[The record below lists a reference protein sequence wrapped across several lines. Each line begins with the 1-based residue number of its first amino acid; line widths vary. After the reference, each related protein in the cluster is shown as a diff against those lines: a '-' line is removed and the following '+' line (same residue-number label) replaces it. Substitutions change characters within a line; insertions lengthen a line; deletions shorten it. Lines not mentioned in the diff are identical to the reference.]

1 MVFYCH
7 TCADVTSVRE
17 VETTELLKKVRK
29 IEIRSRGLTRQI
41 FAGEYHSA
49 FRGRGM
55 AFSEVREY
63 QFGDDIRNIDWNVT
77 ARFGHPYVKVFEEER
92 ELTVMLLVDVSRS
105 GDFGTVA
112 STKREMMTEIAAV
125 LAYSVIA
132 NNDKVGLMLFSDRV
146 EKYIPPKKGRGH
158 MLRIIREM
166 LGYEPSGS
174 ATSLSEPL
182 RYLTNIIRK
191 RCTAFI
197 LSDFLAPPFT
207 DALRIASGKHDVV
220 ALRISDRREKEMP
233 DVGFIKVLNPETGR
247 EQWIDTSSSAV
258 RKDYAAQWKRHDEA
272 VASAFVSCG
281 VDMASI
287 STGED
292 YIKPLISLF
301 KHRYEYEKGFHF
313 NSGFPYIGTTPVSP
327 ADKGYL
333 EA

>member
-1 MVFYCH
+1 MVFHSHACENAAY
-7 TCADVTSVRE
+7 VMK

-77 ARFGHPYVKVFEEER
+77 ARLGHPYVKIFEEER

-105 GDFGTVA
+105 GDFGTVV

-146 EKYIPPKKGRGH
+146 EKYIPPKKGRAH
-158 MLRIIREM
+158 MLRIIRE
-166 LGYEPSGS
+166 LLSFEPAGSG
-174 ATSLSEPL
+174 TSLSEPL
-182 RYLTNIIRK
+182 RYLTNVLRK
-191 RCTAFI
+191 RCTAFV
-197 LSDFLAPPFT
+197 LSDFMAPPFT
-207 DALRIASGKHDVV
+207 EALRIASGKHDVV
-220 ALRISDRREKEMP
+220 ALRISDRREKELP
-233 DVGFIKVLNPETGR
+233 DIGFMKVTDPESGK
-247 EQWIDTSSSAV
+247 ELWIDTSSSAI
-258 RKDYAAQWKRHDEA
+258 RRDYAEHWRKHDQA
-272 VASAFVSCG
+272 VTAAFVSSG
-281 VDMASI
+281 VDVASI
-287 STGED
+287 NTGED

-301 KHRYEYEKGFHF
+301 KHR
-313 NSGFPYIGTTPVSP
+313 
-327 ADKGYL
+327 
-333 EA
+333 

>member
-63 QFGDDIRNIDWNVT
+63 QFGDNIRNIDWNVT

-301 KHRYEYEKGFHF
+301 KHR
-313 NSGFPYIGTTPVSP
+313 
-327 ADKGYL
+327 
-333 EA
+333 

>member
-1 MVFYCH
+1 MVLYCH
-7 TCADVTSVRE
+7 ACRIIPYVRN

-77 ARFGHPYVKVFEEER
+77 ARLGHPYVKVFEEER

-166 LGYEPSGS
+166 LSFEPAGSG
-174 ATSLSEPL
+174 TSLSEPL
-182 RYLTNIIRK
+182 RYLTNVLRK
-191 RCTAFI
+191 RCTAFV
-197 LSDFLAPPFT
+197 LSDFMAPPFT
-207 DALRIASGKHDVV
+207 EALRIASGKHDVV
-220 ALRISDRREKEMP
+220 ALRISDRREKELP
-233 DVGFIKVLNPETGR
+233 DVGFMKVMNPESGR
-247 EQWIDTSSSAV
+247 EMWIDTSSSSV
-258 RKDYAAQWKRHDEA
+258 RKEYAEYWRKHDQA
-272 VASAFVSCG
+272 VTAAFVSSG
-281 VDMASI
+281 VDVASI
-287 STGED
+287 STGGD

-301 KHRYEYEKGFHF
+301 KHR
-313 NSGFPYIGTTPVSP
+313 
-327 ADKGYL
+327 
-333 EA
+333 

>member
-1 MVFYCH
+1 MSGQSIK
-7 TCADVTSVRE
+7 AK

-63 QFGDDIRNIDWNVT
+63 QFGDDIRSIDWNVT
-77 ARFGHPYVKVFEEER
+77 ARFGHPYVKIFEEER

-105 GDFGTVA
+105 GDFGTMA

-146 EKYIPPKKGRGH
+146 EKYIPPQKGRGH

-166 LGYEPSGS
+166 LSYEPQSSG
-174 ATSLSEPL
+174 TSLQEPL
-182 RYLTNIIRK
+182 RFLTNVIRK

-197 LSDFLAPPFT
+197 LSDFMAPAFV
-207 DALRIASGKHDVV
+207 DSLRIASGKHDIV
-220 ALRISDRREKEMP
+220 ALRISDRRERELP
-233 DVGFIKVLNPETGR
+233 DVGFMKVADPETGR
-247 EQWIDTSSSAV
+247 ESWVDTSSA
-258 RKDYAAQWKRHDEA
+258 RIRNEYAAQWMKHDETL
-272 VASAFVSCG
+272 SNTFTGCG
-281 VDMASI
+281 VDAATI
-287 STGED
+287 STGGD

-301 KHRYEYEKGFHF
+301 KHR
-313 NSGFPYIGTTPVSP
+313 
-327 ADKGYL
+327 
-333 EA
+333 

>member
-1 MVFYCH
+1 M
-7 TCADVTSVRE
+7 
-17 VETTELLKKVRK
+17 ETTELLKKVRK

-77 ARFGHPYVKVFEEER
+77 ARLGHPYVKVFEEER

-105 GDFGTVA
+105 GDFGTLA

-132 NNDKVGLMLFSDRV
+132 NNDKVGLMLFSDSV

-166 LGYEPSGS
+166 LSFEPTGSG
-174 ATSLSEPL
+174 TSLSEPL
-182 RYLTNIIRK
+182 RFLTNVLRK
-191 RCTAFI
+191 RCTAFV
-197 LSDFLAPPFT
+197 LSDFMAPPFT
-207 DALRIASGKHDVV
+207 EALRIASGKHDVV
-220 ALRISDRREKEMP
+220 ALRISDRREKELP
-233 DVGFIKVLNPETGR
+233 DVGFMKVTDPESGK
-247 EQWIDTSSSAV
+247 EMWIDTSSSAI
-258 RKDYAAQWKRHDEA
+258 RRDYAEHWRKHDQA
-272 VASAFVSCG
+272 VTAAFVSSG
-281 VDMASI
+281 VDVASI

-301 KHRYEYEKGFHF
+301 KHR
-313 NSGFPYIGTTPVSP
+313 
-327 ADKGYL
+327 
-333 EA
+333 

>member
-1 MVFYCH
+1 M
-7 TCADVTSVRE
+7 
-17 VETTELLKKVRK
+17 ETAELLKKVRK

-63 QFGDDIRNIDWNVT
+63 QFGDDIRSIDWNVT
-77 ARFGHPYVKVFEEER
+77 ARFGHPYVKIFEEER

-105 GDFGTVA
+105 GDFGTVS
-112 STKREMMTEIAAV
+112 STKRELMTEIAAV

-166 LGYEPSGS
+166 LSYEPQGSG
-174 ATSLSEPL
+174 TSLAEPL
-182 RYLTNIIRK
+182 RYLTNVIRK

-197 LSDFLAPPFT
+197 LSDFMAPPFI
-207 DALRIASGKHDVV
+207 ASLRIASGKHDVV
-220 ALRISDRREKEMP
+220 ALRITDRRERELP
-233 DVGFIKVLNPETGR
+233 DVGFMKITDPESGK
-247 EQWIDTSSSAV
+247 ESWIDTSSARI
-258 RKDYAAQWKRHDEA
+258 RKEYAGHWKKHETE
-272 VASAFVSCG
+272 VNSTFLNCG
-281 VDMASI
+281 VDMVSI

-301 KHRYEYEKGFHF
+301 KHR
-313 NSGFPYIGTTPVSP
+313 
-327 ADKGYL
+327 
-333 EA
+333 

>member
-1 MVFYCH
+1 
-7 TCADVTSVRE
+7 

-77 ARFGHPYVKVFEEER
+77 ARLGHPYVKIFEEER
-92 ELTVMLLVDVSRS
+92 ELTVMLLMDVSLS
-105 GDFGTVA
+105 GDFGTAA
-112 STKREMMTEIAAV
+112 STKRELMTEIAAV

-146 EKYIPPKKGRGH
+146 EKYIPPKKGRAH

-166 LGYEPSGS
+166 LSYEPSGS
-174 ATSLSEPL
+174 GTSLSEPL
-182 RYLTNIIRK
+182 RYLTNVIRK

-197 LSDFLAPPFT
+197 LSDFMAPPFT
-207 DALRIASGKHDVV
+207 ESLRIASGKHDVV
-220 ALRISDRREKEMP
+220 ALRISDRREREMP
-233 DVGFIKVLNPETGR
+233 DIGFVKIADPETGR
-247 EQWIDTSSSAV
+247 EDWIDTSSA
-258 RKDYAAQWKRHDEA
+258 RIRREYAERWKRHDEA
-272 VASAFVSCG
+272 VSNTFVNCG
-281 VDMASI
+281 VDVATVT
-287 STGED
+287 TGAD

-301 KHRYEYEKGFHF
+301 KHR
-313 NSGFPYIGTTPVSP
+313 
-327 ADKGYL
+327 
-333 EA
+333 

>member
-77 ARFGHPYVKVFEEER
+77 ARFGHPYVKVFEAER

-301 KHRYEYEKGFHF
+301 KHR
-313 NSGFPYIGTTPVSP
+313 
-327 ADKGYL
+327 
-333 EA
+333 

>member
-1 MVFYCH
+1 MK
-7 TCADVTSVRE
+7 

-77 ARFGHPYVKVFEEER
+77 ARLGHPYVKIFEEER

-146 EKYIPPKKGRGH
+146 EKYIPPKKGRAH
-158 MLRIIREM
+158 MLRIIRE
-166 LGYEPSGS
+166 LLSFEPAGSG
-174 ATSLSEPL
+174 TSLSEPL
-182 RYLTNIIRK
+182 RYLTNVLRK
-191 RCTAFI
+191 RCTAFV
-197 LSDFLAPPFT
+197 LSDFMAPPFT
-207 DALRIASGKHDVV
+207 EALRIASGKHDVV
-220 ALRISDRREKEMP
+220 ALRISDRREKELP
-233 DVGFIKVLNPETGR
+233 DVGFMKVLNLESGR
-247 EQWIDTSSSAV
+247 EMWIDTSSSSV
-258 RKDYAAQWKRHDEA
+258 RKEYAEYWRKHDQA
-272 VASAFVSCG
+272 VTAAFVSSG
-281 VDMASI
+281 VDVASI

-301 KHRYEYEKGFHF
+301 KHR
-313 NSGFPYIGTTPVSP
+313 
-327 ADKGYL
+327 
-333 EA
+333 

>member
-1 MVFYCH
+1 M
-7 TCADVTSVRE
+7 
-17 VETTELLKKVRK
+17 ETTELLKKVRK

-77 ARFGHPYVKVFEEER
+77 ARLGHPYVKVFEEER

-146 EKYIPPKKGRGH
+146 EKYIPPKNGRGH

-166 LGYEPSGS
+166 LSYEPQGSGS
-174 ATSLSEPL
+174 SLSEPL
-182 RYLTNIIRK
+182 RYLTNVLRK
-191 RCTAFI
+191 KCTAFI
-197 LSDFLAPPFT
+197 LSDFIAPPFVE
-207 DALRIASGKHDVV
+207 ALRIASGKHDVV
-220 ALRISDRREKEMP
+220 ALRLTDRREKELP
-233 DVGFIKVLNPETGR
+233 DVGFMKVTDPETG
-247 EQWIDTSSSAV
+247 EGMWVDTSASMV
-258 RKDYAAQWKRHDEA
+258 RKEYAGHWKKHND
-272 VASAFVSCG
+272 VVSNTFMNCG
-281 VDMASI
+281 VDVVSI
-287 STGED
+287 ATGED

-301 KHRYEYEKGFHF
+301 KHR
-313 NSGFPYIGTTPVSP
+313 
-327 ADKGYL
+327 
-333 EA
+333 

>member
-1 MVFYCH
+1 M
-7 TCADVTSVRE
+7 
-17 VETTELLKKVRK
+17 ETTELLKKVRK

-77 ARFGHPYVKVFEEER
+77 ARLGHPYVKVFEEER

-166 LGYEPSGS
+166 LSFEPTGSG
-174 ATSLSEPL
+174 TSLSEPL
-182 RYLTNIIRK
+182 RYLTNVLRK
-191 RCTAFI
+191 RCTAFV
-197 LSDFLAPPFT
+197 LSDFMAPPFT
-207 DALRIASGKHDVV
+207 EALRIASGKHDVV
-220 ALRISDRREKEMP
+220 ALRISDRREKELP
-233 DVGFIKVLNPETGR
+233 DVGFMKVVNPESGH
-247 EQWIDTSSSAV
+247 EMWIDTSSSSV
-258 RKDYAAQWKRHDEA
+258 RKEYAEYWRKHDQA
-272 VASAFVSCG
+272 VTAAFVSSG
-281 VDMASI
+281 VDVASI

-301 KHRYEYEKGFHF
+301 KHR
-313 NSGFPYIGTTPVSP
+313 
-327 ADKGYL
+327 
-333 EA
+333 

>member
-1 MVFYCH
+1 M
-7 TCADVTSVRE
+7 
-17 VETTELLKKVRK
+17 ETTELLKKVRK

-55 AFSEVREY
+55 TFSEVREY

-77 ARFGHPYVKVFEEER
+77 ARFGHPYVKIFEEER
-92 ELTVMLLVDVSRS
+92 ELTVMLLVDISQS
-105 GDFGTVA
+105 GNFGTIA

-132 NNDKVGLMLFSDRV
+132 NNDKVGLLLFSDRV
-146 EKYIPPKKGRGH
+146 EKYIPPKKGRAH

-166 LGYEPSGS
+166 LGFEPAGSG
-174 ATSLSEPL
+174 TSLAEPL
-182 RYLTNIIRK
+182 RYLTNVIRK

-197 LSDFLAPPFT
+197 LSDFMAAPFV
-207 DALRIASGKHDVV
+207 DSLRIAAGKHDVV
-220 ALRISDRREKEMP
+220 ALRINDRREKEMP
-233 DVGFIKVLNPETGR
+233 DVGFMKVTDPETGN
-247 EQWIDTSSSAV
+247 ESWIDTSSARI
-258 RKDYAAQWKRHDEA
+258 RKEYADNWRRHEEA
-272 VASAFVSCG
+272 TKTAFRSCG

-301 KHRYEYEKGFHF
+301 KHR
-313 NSGFPYIGTTPVSP
+313 
-327 ADKGYL
+327 
-333 EA
+333 

>member
-1 MVFYCH
+1 
-7 TCADVTSVRE
+7 

-77 ARFGHPYVKVFEEER
+77 ARLGHPYVKVFEEER

-105 GDFGTVA
+105 GDFGTLA

-132 NNDKVGLMLFSDRV
+132 NNDKVGLMLFSDSV

-166 LGYEPSGS
+166 LSFEPTGSG
-174 ATSLSEPL
+174 TSLSEPL
-182 RYLTNIIRK
+182 RFLTNVLRK
-191 RCTAFI
+191 RCTAFV
-197 LSDFLAPPFT
+197 LSDFMAPPFT
-207 DALRIASGKHDVV
+207 EALRIASGKHDVV
-220 ALRISDRREKEMP
+220 ALRISDRREKELP
-233 DVGFIKVLNPETGR
+233 DVGFMKVTDPESGK
-247 EQWIDTSSSAV
+247 EMWIDTSSSAI
-258 RKDYAAQWKRHDEA
+258 RRDYAEHWRKHDQA
-272 VASAFVSCG
+272 VTAAFVSSG
-281 VDMASI
+281 VDVASI

-301 KHRYEYEKGFHF
+301 KHR
-313 NSGFPYIGTTPVSP
+313 
-327 ADKGYL
+327 
-333 EA
+333 

>member
-1 MVFYCH
+1 M
-7 TCADVTSVRE
+7 
-17 VETTELLKKVRK
+17 ETTELLKKVRK

-77 ARFGHPYVKVFEEER
+77 ARFGHPYVKIFEEER

-105 GDFGTVA
+105 GDFGTIA

-132 NNDKVGLMLFSDRV
+132 NNDKVGLMLFSDHV

-166 LGYEPSGS
+166 LGYEPAGS

-197 LSDFLAPPFT
+197 LSDFIAPPFT

-220 ALRISDRREKEMP
+220 ALRINDRREKEMP
-233 DVGFIKVLNPETGR
+233 DVGFIKVLNPESGH

-258 RKDYAAQWKRHDEA
+258 RNDYAAQWRKHDEA

-301 KHRYEYEKGFHF
+301 KHR
-313 NSGFPYIGTTPVSP
+313 
-327 ADKGYL
+327 
-333 EA
+333 

>member
-1 MVFYCH
+1 MRGQSRE
-7 TCADVTSVRE
+7 AE

-55 AFSEVREY
+55 TFSEVREY
-63 QFGDDIRNIDWNVT
+63 QFGDDIRSIDWNVT
-77 ARFGHPYVKVFEEER
+77 ARFGHPYVKIFEEER

-112 STKREMMTEIAAV
+112 STKRELMTEIAAV

-132 NNDKVGLMLFSDRV
+132 NNDKVGLMLFSEKV

-166 LGYEPSGS
+166 LSYEPQESG
-174 ATSLSEPL
+174 TSLSEPL
-182 RYLTNIIRK
+182 RYLTNVIRK

-197 LSDFLAPPFT
+197 LSDFMAPPFIES
-207 DALRIASGKHDVV
+207 LRIASGKHDVV
-220 ALRISDRREKEMP
+220 ALRITDRREKEIP
-233 DVGFIKVLNPETGR
+233 DVGFMKVTDPESG
-247 EQWIDTSSSAV
+247 EENWIDTSSARIRQEYV
-258 RKDYAAQWKRHDEA
+258 ALWKKHNEA
-272 VASAFVSCG
+272 VSNTFVSCG
-281 VDMASI
+281 VDVASI

-301 KHRYEYEKGFHF
+301 KHR
-313 NSGFPYIGTTPVSP
+313 
-327 ADKGYL
+327 
-333 EA
+333 

>member
-1 MVFYCH
+1 
-7 TCADVTSVRE
+7 

-77 ARFGHPYVKVFEEER
+77 ARLGHPYVKIFEEER

-105 GDFGTVA
+105 GDFGTA
-112 STKREMMTEIAAV
+112 SSTKRELMTEIAAV

-146 EKYIPPKKGRGH
+146 EKYIPPKKGRAH

-166 LGYEPSGS
+166 LSYEPAGSG
-174 ATSLSEPL
+174 TSLSEPL
-182 RYLTNIIRK
+182 RYLTNVIRK

-197 LSDFLAPPFT
+197 LSDFMSPPFT
-207 DALRIASGKHDVV
+207 ESLRIASGKHDVV
-220 ALRISDRREKEMP
+220 ALRISDRREREMP
-233 DVGFIKVLNPETGR
+233 DIGFVKVADPETGK
-247 EQWIDTSSSAV
+247 EDWIDTSSA
-258 RKDYAAQWKRHDEA
+258 RIRREYAERWKRHDET
-272 VASAFVSCG
+272 VSNTFVNCG
-281 VDMASI
+281 VDVATVT
-287 STGED
+287 TGAD

-301 KHRYEYEKGFHF
+301 KHR
-313 NSGFPYIGTTPVSP
+313 
-327 ADKGYL
+327 
-333 EA
+333 

>member
-1 MVFYCH
+1 MSGQS
-7 TCADVTSVRE
+7 TKAK

-49 FRGRGM
+49 FKGRGM

-63 QFGDDIRNIDWNVT
+63 QFGDDIRSIDWNVT
-77 ARFGHPYVKVFEEER
+77 ARFGHPYVKIFEEER

-112 STKREMMTEIAAV
+112 STKRELMTEIAAV

-146 EKYIPPKKGRGH
+146 EKYIPPQKGRGH

-166 LGYEPSGS
+166 LSYEPQSSG
-174 ATSLSEPL
+174 TSLQEPL
-182 RYLTNIIRK
+182 RYLTNVIRK

-197 LSDFLAPPFT
+197 LSDFMAPAFT
-207 DALRIASGKHDVV
+207 DSLRIASGKHDIV
-220 ALRISDRREKEMP
+220 AFRISDRRERELP
-233 DVGFIKVLNPETGR
+233 DVGFMKVADPETGR
-247 EQWIDTSSSAV
+247 ETWVDTSSSRIRNEYSAL
-258 RKDYAAQWKRHDEA
+258 WKKHEETI
-272 VASAFVSCG
+272 SSTFTTCG
-281 VDMASI
+281 VDVATI
-287 STGED
+287 STGGD

-301 KHRYEYEKGFHF
+301 KHR
-313 NSGFPYIGTTPVSP
+313 
-327 ADKGYL
+327 
-333 EA
+333 

>member
-1 MVFYCH
+1 
-7 TCADVTSVRE
+7 

-77 ARFGHPYVKVFEEER
+77 ARLGHPYVKIFEEER

-105 GDFGTVA
+105 GDFGTAA
-112 STKREMMTEIAAV
+112 STKRELMTEIAAV

-146 EKYIPPKKGRGH
+146 EKYIPPKKGRAH

-166 LGYEPSGS
+166 LSYEPSGS
-174 ATSLSEPL
+174 GTSLSEPL
-182 RYLTNIIRK
+182 RYLTNVIRK

-197 LSDFLAPPFT
+197 LSDFMAPPFT
-207 DALRIASGKHDVV
+207 ESLRIASGKHDVV
-220 ALRISDRREKEMP
+220 ALRISDRREREMP
-233 DVGFIKVLNPETGR
+233 DIGFVKIADPENGK
-247 EQWIDTSSSAV
+247 EDWIDTSSARI
-258 RKDYAAQWKRHDEA
+258 RKEYAERWKRHDET
-272 VASAFVSCG
+272 VSNTFVNCG
-281 VDMASI
+281 VDVATVT
-287 STGED
+287 TGSD

-301 KHRYEYEKGFHF
+301 KHR
-313 NSGFPYIGTTPVSP
+313 
-327 ADKGYL
+327 
-333 EA
+333 

>member
-1 MVFYCH
+1 MVLYSHACWN
-7 TCADVTSVRE
+7 VPYVRD

-77 ARFGHPYVKVFEEER
+77 ARLGHPYVKVFEEER
-92 ELTVMLLVDVSRS
+92 ELTVMLLVDISRS

-166 LGYEPSGS
+166 LSFEPAGSG
-174 ATSLSEPL
+174 TSLSEPL
-182 RYLTNIIRK
+182 RYLTNVLRK
-191 RCTAFI
+191 RCTAFV
-197 LSDFLAPPFT
+197 LSDFMAPPFT
-207 DALRIASGKHDVV
+207 EALRIASGKHDVV
-220 ALRISDRREKEMP
+220 ALRISDRRERELP
-233 DVGFIKVLNPETGR
+233 DVGFMKVLNPESGR
-247 EQWIDTSSSAV
+247 EMWVDTSSSSVRREYAEYWRKHDQAV
-258 RKDYAAQWKRHDEA
+258 TA
-272 VASAFVSCG
+272 AFVSSG
-281 VDMASI
+281 VDVASI

-301 KHRYEYEKGFHF
+301 KHR
-313 NSGFPYIGTTPVSP
+313 
-327 ADKGYL
+327 
-333 EA
+333 

>member
-1 MVFYCH
+1 M
-7 TCADVTSVRE
+7 
-17 VETTELLKKVRK
+17 ETTELLKKVRK

-41 FAGEYHSA
+41 FAGKYHSA

-55 AFSEVREY
+55 TFSEVREY
-63 QFGDDIRNIDWNVT
+63 QVGDDIRNIDWNVT

-125 LAYSVIA
+125 LAYSVIV

-146 EKYIPPKKGRGH
+146 EKYIPPKKGRSH

-166 LGYEPSGS
+166 LGYNPSGS

-197 LSDFLAPPFT
+197 LSDFIAPPFT

-220 ALRISDRREKEMP
+220 AIRVSDRREKEMP
-233 DVGFIKVLNPETGR
+233 DVGFIKILNPETNR
-247 EQWIDTSSSAV
+247 EEWIDTSFSAV
-258 RKDYAAQWKRHDEA
+258 RRDYAAQWKKHDEA
-272 VASAFVSCG
+272 VGSAFVSCG
-281 VDMASI
+281 VDSI
-287 STGED
+287 SVSTGED

-301 KHRYEYEKGFHF
+301 RHR
-313 NSGFPYIGTTPVSP
+313 
-327 ADKGYL
+327 
-333 EA
+333 

>member
-1 MVFYCH
+1 MVLYSH
-7 TCADVTSVRE
+7 TCAHVTYVRE

-41 FAGEYHSA
+41 FAGKYHSA

-55 AFSEVREY
+55 TFSEVREY

-125 LAYSVIA
+125 LAYSVIV
-132 NNDKVGLMLFSDRV
+132 NNDKVGLMLFSDCV
-146 EKYIPPKKGRGH
+146 EKYIPPKKGRSH

-166 LGYEPSGS
+166 LGYKPSGS

-197 LSDFLAPPFT
+197 LSDFIAPPFT

-220 ALRISDRREKEMP
+220 AIRVSDRREKEMP
-233 DVGFIKVLNPETGR
+233 DVGFIKVLNPETDR
-247 EQWIDTSSSAV
+247 EEWIDTSFSAV
-258 RKDYAAQWKRHDEA
+258 RKDYAAQWKKHDEE
-272 VASAFVSCG
+272 VGSTFVTCG
-281 VDMASI
+281 VDSI
-287 STGED
+287 SVSTGED

-301 KHRYEYEKGFHF
+301 RHR
-313 NSGFPYIGTTPVSP
+313 
-327 ADKGYL
+327 
-333 EA
+333 

>member
-1 MVFYCH
+1 MN
-7 TCADVTSVRE
+7 

-55 AFSEVREY
+55 AFSEGREY

-77 ARFGHPYVKVFEEER
+77 ARLGHPYVKVFEEER

-105 GDFGTVA
+105 GDFGTLA

-158 MLRIIREM
+158 MLRIIRE
-166 LGYEPSGS
+166 LLSFEPAGSG
-174 ATSLSEPL
+174 TSLSEPL
-182 RYLTNIIRK
+182 RYLTNVLRK
-191 RCTAFI
+191 RCTAFV
-197 LSDFLAPPFT
+197 LSDFMAPPFT
-207 DALRIASGKHDVV
+207 EALRIASGKHDVV
-220 ALRISDRREKEMP
+220 ALRISDRREKELP
-233 DVGFIKVLNPETGR
+233 DVGFMKVLNPESGR
-247 EQWIDTSSSAV
+247 EMWIDTSSSSV
-258 RKDYAAQWKRHDEA
+258 RKEYAEYWRKHDQA
-272 VASAFVSCG
+272 VTAAFLSSG
-281 VDMASI
+281 VDVASI

-301 KHRYEYEKGFHF
+301 KHR
-313 NSGFPYIGTTPVSP
+313 
-327 ADKGYL
+327 
-333 EA
+333 